1 MIERLD
7 FFCLKKR
14 NTEKTLG
21 DVMHVSIKD
30 F

>member
-14 NTEKTLG
+14 NAEKTLG